1 MLFYYPLTNNVISIK
16 NETKFLISIISVNF
30 YLIGPAVKVISILFD
45 EHPPLLPLRV
55 DYTPR
60 DFFIEGT
67 YNVAK

>member
-1 MLFYYPLTNNVISIK
+1 LTNKVISIK
-16 NETKFLISIISVNF
+16 NETKFLINIISVNF

-45 EHPPLLPLRV
+45 EHPPLRV

-60 DFFIEGT
+60 DFLIEGT